1 MWPNSTQTET
11 QEIKMQVKQ
20 AHWGLVSVEG
30 KVKWKEETQ
39 GLVKLAEYKTW

>member
-11 QEIKMQVKQ
+11 QEIKMQVEQ
-20 AHWGLVSVEG
+20 ARWGLMSVEG

-39 GLVKLAEYKTW
+39 GLMKLAENKTW